1 MNTIEINPAFA
12 RALERIA
19 SGGRNL
25 FITGKAGTGKS
36 TLLEYYRA
44 NAAER
49 PVILAP
55 TGVAALQV
63 GGETV
68 HRFFGFG
75 IDVTPE
81 KVRKSR
87 RKPRRPEVYKK
98 LRDPHHRR
106 GVDAAR
112 GPSGLR
118 GHVSAQARA
127 EARARRSAAC
137 RWCSWATST
146 NCPRW

>member
-1 MNTIEINPAFA
+1 MADSQLPTIEINREFA
-12 RALERIA
+12 RALEGIA
-19 SGGRNL
+19 GGRGNL

-36 TLLEYYRA
+36 TLLEYYRDHA
-44 NAAER
+44 TET

-55 TGVAALQV
+55 TGVAALNV

-81 KVRKSR
+81 KVRNSR
-87 RKPRRPEVYKK
+87 RQAALAGGLQETQ
-98 LRDPHHRR
+98 DPHHRR

-112 GPSGLR
+112 GPARLR
-118 GHVSAQARA
+118 
-127 EARARRSAAC
+127 
-137 RWCSWATST
+137 
-146 NCPRW
+146 